1 MSIPLHQVG
10 LGATTDA
17 VPPHSEPSS
26 SSYKQ
31 HINLYSLSILTKQKV
46 ILGDLD
52 VSALHHVIDPGHI
65 HANRLASSYSSLYF
79 INHKKLYKINYE
91 LPKSENILWR
101 PTKNTKLP
109 YPIPLADINI
119 QVIYDAGKSDFQDI
133 EIHKNRIGVCDDMG
147 NVYIFDN
154 QHDDNHDDDDTQ
166 DKTHSKKK
174 RKIDESSIIQLSYD
188 SPSSS
193 EMHIRGHSS
202 VKFHPTDDSIIIR
215 SKFENK
221 NVTIY
226 DVNRNSAI
234 FNIHTMQNPTK
245 LKPFIIEQSNTPL
258 LAIGEYNNVSIWD
271 FRSNKVVN
279 RLTRTRGIVYDM
291 EVTSSGSNGKHK
303 SSNLLG
309 VVGSDRTVYVYDTL
323 KWSPIHKWQNCLK
336 YAPSYLSF
344 SNVNKELCYVAGF
357 DNSEFKCGNFV
368 DQKQQRHGRGHGLYA
383 DHRWIGMTKPLNAFS
398 SGDGS
403 GGSDG
408 QSEFNSMMTTT
419 ANDTIVG
426 MSMNGTL
433 YVIEHPYKMAPMS
446 GLQQSDHD
454 DDLTDREA
462 IRDDDL
468 MDD

>member
-1 MSIPLHQVG
+1 MSIPLHQV
-10 LGATTDA
+10 
-17 VPPHSEPSS
+17 HSAAPENHLKSES
-26 SSYKQ
+26 LASSYTQ
-31 HINLYSLSILTKQKV
+31 HINLYSLSILTKQKT
-46 ILGDLD
+46 IIGDLD
-52 VSALHHVIDPGHI
+52 TTTSSHHVIDPGHI
-65 HANRLASSYSSLYF
+65 HANRLACYSNSSLYF
-79 INHKKLYKINYE
+79 INHKKLYKIQYE

-119 QVIYDAGKSDFQDI
+119 QVI
-133 EIHKNRIGVCDDMG
+133 GVCDDMG
-147 NVYIFDN
+147 NVYIFQDLDTHEDDIQDLDTHDQDIHN
-154 QHDDNHDDDDTQ
+154 QDIHNQQH
-166 DKTHSKKK
+166 KKK
-174 RKIDESSIIQLSYD
+174 RKIDESSIIQLPYD
-188 SPSSS
+188 SSHSS

-202 VKFHPTDDSIIIR
+202 VKFHPTDDAIIIR

-221 NVTIY
+221 SVSIY
-226 DVNRNSAI
+226 DVNRSSSI
-234 FNIHTMQNPTK
+234 FHIHTMQNPTK
-245 LKPFIIEQSNTPL
+245 LKPFMIEQSNTPL

-291 EVTSSGSNGKHK
+291 EVTHTGVASKHK

-309 VVGSDRTVYVYDTL
+309 VLGSDRTVYVYDTL

-383 DHRWIGMTKPLNAFS
+383 DHRWIGMTRPM
-398 SGDGS
+398 SGS
-403 GGSDG
+403 TA
-408 QSEFNSMMTTT
+408 TTT
-419 ANDTIVG
+419 TDTIVG

-433 YVIEHPYKMAPMS
+433 YVIDQPYMMAPS
-446 GLQQSDHD
+446 ETTSSNDHVND
-454 DDLTDREA
+454 T
-462 IRDDDL
+462 